1 MSSKPSGF
9 EKHARTVTGLTVVS
23 RMGGLLRDAT
33 MSRVFGISPLM
44 DAFAFGFLVPNLF
57 RRLFGEGVLSAA
69 FLPEYTRLT
78 DDDPATAALMARLL
92 VGRSIMLLSAIVLLI
107 EILLLF
113 GVLDGVL
120 EGHRLQLLA
129 IMLPYAPMVCL
140 VALMGAMLQAHGRF
154 GPTAAAPIIM
164 NVLFVAST
172 LALLPLVSA
181 GRLTSEAQISLV
193 SASLLLAGMIQVFW
207 SWRAL
212 RRLGIA
218 RSEPDSE
225 VARATSSR
233 VIRSAL
239 PMAIG
244 LGVLQF
250 NTLLDGIIASWPTL
264 VGPTVPFLDVAY
276 PLKEGSMSALAFA
289 SRLYEFPLGVF
300 GIALAT
306 AIFPQLSR
314 ERDDLETFNST
325 LKRGIRLSFFIG
337 LPATIG
343 LLMVHRPLVA
353 VILQGDA
360 FTPADT
366 ARTGFILFGYASA
379 LWAYCVTHV
388 LVRAFYARGEAMT
401 AVKVAVGL
409 VLLNLTLNLILIW
422 TPLEVAGLAWSTAI
436 CAVVQVLI
444 LSQILSRR
452 TGRLFDVDVRRSL
465 LMTILLGAL
474 VFASCVILYM
484 LMGALPENQSLLG
497 QLIVLVI
504 LVPGGA
510 VPFLA
515 VAWWL
520 RIPEL
525 SWLLGDRFLRP

>member
-1 MSSKPSGF
+1 
-9 EKHARTVTGLTVVS
+9 
-23 RMGGLLRDAT
+23 
-33 MSRVFGISPLM
+33 
-44 DAFAFGFLVPNLF
+44 
-57 RRLFGEGVLSAA
+57 
-69 FLPEYTRLT
+69 
-78 DDDPATAALMARLL
+78 
-92 VGRSIMLLSAIVLLI
+92 
-107 EILLLF
+107 
-113 GVLDGVL
+113 
-120 EGHRLQLLA
+120 
-129 IMLPYAPMVCL
+129 
-140 VALMGAMLQAHGRF
+140 
-154 GPTAAAPIIM
+154 
-164 NVLFVAST
+164 
-172 LALLPLVSA
+172 
-181 GRLTSEAQISLV
+181 
-193 SASLLLAGMIQVFW
+193 
-207 SWRAL
+207 
-212 RRLGIA
+212 
-218 RSEPDSE
+218 
-225 VARATSSR
+225 
-233 VIRSAL
+233 
-239 PMAIG
+239 MAIG